1 MRKLLVLAGVALIAV
16 LVPASPAAANLK
28 CDGAFTGSFGRDVVV
43 PEGATCTLT
52 DATVEDDIEVLKGGT
67 LLATNTTVGDDV
79 QIHRDAF
86 GQLSKSRV
94 GDSVN
99 GRTAL
104 TVLVDSGTTVG
115 GEIRTRSTF
124 LVFVFDSTVGEQI
137 DVHDTP
143 AELSG
148 KVNICGNTVQAGK
161 IHVLNSGTDIL
172 VGDADP
178 LVECAGN
185 TVQNGDIEIEQNLTD
200 VELIIE
206 ANSVLKGDLEVS
218 DNRGPSEKRVSYNIG
233 GDELECK
240 GNDTPFTAAANTGWK
255 ELEGQCAEQPDSG
268 VSQQADAESSGIVP
282 AQ

>member
-16 LVPASPAAANLK
+16 LVPASPAAANLN
-28 CDGAFTGSFGRDVVV
+28 CNGAFTGSVSGDVVV
-43 PEGATCTLT
+43 KQGTTCTLT
-52 DATVEDDIEVLKGGT
+52 DATVQDDIEVLAGGI
-67 LLATNTTVGDDV
+67 LFATNTTVGDDV

-86 GQLSKSRV
+86 GQLSNSRV

-148 KVNICGNTVQAGK
+148 TVNICGNTVQGGK

-178 LVECAGN
+178 DVKCAGN
-185 TVQNGDIEIEQNLTD
+185 TVQNGDIEIEHNFTD
-200 VELIIE
+200 VELVVE
-206 ANSVLKGDLEVS
+206 ANNVLKGDLEVS
-218 DNRGPSEKRVSYNIG
+218 DNRGPSDKRVTYNIG
-233 GDELECK
+233 GEELECK
-240 GNDTPFTAAANTGWK
+240 DNETPFTAAANTGWM

-268 VSQQADAESSGIVP
+268 VSQQAGPDSSGIVP